1 MYRRKDIC
9 GGYGDIEAIWANLT
23 HPNRNQRNIIVLL
36 LIRRVDLHITDDGIH
51 HLFYRHLSWD
61 MYNTY
66 NNILYV
72 VSNTKIPISKLLQ

>member
-1 MYRRKDIC
+1 MRGDTILASVLSRWKIIRRNVCIAVRITTMW
-9 GGYGDIEAIWANLT
+9 GYGDIEAIWANLT

-61 MYNTY
+61 
-66 NNILYV
+66 IG
-72 VSNTKIPISKLLQ
+72 